1 MGGYGNQLR
10 YDFHHY
16 LHQDIDDWLRGER
29 DWRSFAELA
38 HELPQGSR
46 FKAAQR
52 HDREIAEAMWD
63 ALDGQRPP
71 PPPDPTFDD
80 YDKTVEKLTDL
91 VDVVSA
97 IAAGMSGG
105 KATPQK
111 RPKTAFEIVKREQA
125 SIGLSSAL
133 SQLLPGQ

>member
-1 MGGYGNQLR
+1 MTTGCGVNGIGGR
-10 YDFHHY
+10 
-16 LHQDIDDWLRGER
+16 
-29 DWRSFAELA
+29 
-38 HELPQGSR
+38 LPNLPTNSHR
-46 FKAAQR
+46 A
-52 HDREIAEAMWD
+52 
-63 ALDGQRPP
+63 DGQRPP